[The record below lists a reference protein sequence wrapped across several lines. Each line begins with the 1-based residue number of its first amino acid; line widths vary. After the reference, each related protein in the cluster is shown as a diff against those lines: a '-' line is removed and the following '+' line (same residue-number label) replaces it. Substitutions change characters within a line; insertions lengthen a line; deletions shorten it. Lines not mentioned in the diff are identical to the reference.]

1 MARVPPS
8 LGTVLT
14 SLLLVLVTVMVMA
27 APAMAA
33 PRSLP
38 DQSIRS
44 YISQRA
50 CWWNELCKEEFQ
62 PMFKCR
68 CPKFSY
74 CRSPG
79 KYYNARCAMSS
90 TGYIWMQPETRWSLL
105 S

>member
-1 MARVPPS
+1 MTSRQLTTLRLP
-8 LGTVLT
+8 LLTVC
-14 SLLLVLVTVMVMA
+14 LLLMFLMSPTEGR
-27 APAMAA
+27 

-38 DQSIRS
+38 DQSIRG

-62 PMFKCR
+62 PLFKCR

-90 TGYIWMQPETRWSLL
+90 TGYIWMQPETQWSLR